1 MSTPFIV
8 KKVLNNNV
16 LIADH
21 PGFQEVVLIGRGIGF
36 GRSRGDRIEEDS
48 YEKMFVLK
56 DEKEQEQYKLLLP
69 HIDEDVIAIIH
80 EVIQHIETKLKHP
93 LNEHIHIG
101 LTDHISFALK
111 RIKQGMDLKNPFMI
125 ETKTLYPMEY
135 ELAKEAVDIIERRLD
150 VVLPEGEVGF
160 IVLHIHGAITDKPLS
175 EVNQSSQLIAR
186 LTNLIEDS
194 LKIQIDHESINYL
207 RLVRHIRFT
216 IDRVRAGEK
225 LDEPEKMADLLKNEY
240 PLCYNTAWKLIK
252 VMQQTLKKPVYNAEA
267 VYLTMHLYRLS
278 NKIS

>member
-21 PGFQEVVLIGRGIGF
+21 LEFHEVVLIGRGIGF
-36 GRSRGDRIEEDS
+36 GRSKGDQIEEHS

-56 DEKEQEQYKLLLP
+56 NEKEQEQYKMLLP
-69 HIDEDVIAIIH
+69 YIDEEVIAVIH
-80 EVIQHIETKLKHP
+80 EVIQHIEARLDQP

-111 RIKQGMDLKNPFMI
+111 RKKQGMDLKNPFMI
-125 ETKTLYPMEY
+125 ETKTLYPLEY
-135 ELAKEAVDIIERRLD
+135 ELAKEAVDMIEKRLN
-150 VVLPEGEVGF
+150 VSLPEGEVGF
-160 IVLHIHGAITDKPLS
+160 IVLHIHGAITDKPLR
-175 EVNQSSQLIAR
+175 EVNQSSQLIAL
-186 LTNLIEDS
+186 LTGIIEDS
-194 LKIQIDHESINYL
+194 LKIQIDRESINYL

-216 IDRVRAGEK
+216 IDRVQAGEK
-225 LDEPEKMADLLKNEY
+225 LEEPEKMADLLKNEY
-240 PLCYNTAWKLIK
+240 PLCYNTAWKLVK

-278 NKIS
+278 NKIT

>member
-21 PGFQEVVLIGRGIGF
+21 LDFHEVVLIGRGIGF
-36 GRSRGDRIEEDS
+36 SRSKGDQIEEHS

-56 DEKEQEQYKLLLP
+56 NEKEQEQYKMLLP
-69 HIDEDVIAIIH
+69 YIDEEVIAVIH
-80 EVIQHIETKLKHP
+80 EVIQHIEARLDQP

-111 RIKQGMDLKNPFMI
+111 RIKQGMDLKNPFI
-125 ETKTLYPMEY
+125 VETKTLYPLEY
-135 ELAKEAVDIIERRLD
+135 ELAKEAVDIIQKRLS
-150 VVLPEGEVGF
+150 VSLPDSEVGF

-175 EVNQSSQLIAR
+175 EVNQSSQLIAV
-186 LTNLIEDS
+186 LTGIIEDS
-194 LKIQIDHESINYL
+194 LKIKIDRDSINYL

-216 IDRVRAGEK
+216 IDRVQAGEK
-225 LDEPEKMADLLKNEY
+225 LEEPEKMADLLKNEY
-240 PLCYNTAWKLIK
+240 PLCYNTAWKLVK

>member
-21 PGFQEVVLIGRGIGF
+21 LEFHEVVLIGRGIGF
-36 GRSRGDRIEEDS
+36 GRSKGDQIEEHS

-56 DEKEQEQYKLLLP
+56 NEKEQEQYKMLLP
-69 HIDEDVIAIIH
+69 YIDEEVIAVIH
-80 EVIQHIETKLKHP
+80 EVIQHIEARLNQP

-125 ETKTLYPMEY
+125 ETKTLYPLEY
-135 ELAKEAVDIIERRLD
+135 ELAKEAVDMIEKRLN
-150 VVLPEGEVGF
+150 VCLPEGEVGF
-160 IVLHIHGAITDKPLS
+160 IVLHIHGAITDKPLR
-175 EVNQSSQLIAR
+175 EVNQSSQLIAV
-186 LTNLIEDS
+186 LTGIIEDS
-194 LKIQIDHESINYL
+194 LKIQIDRESINYL

-216 IDRVRAGEK
+216 IDRVQAGEK
-225 LDEPEKMADLLKNEY
+225 LEEPEKMADLLKNEY
-240 PLCYNTAWKLIK
+240 PLCYNTAWKLVK

>member
-1 MSTPFIV
+1 METPFIV

-21 PGFQEVVLIGRGIGF
+21 PEFQEVVLIGRGIGF
-36 GRSRGDRIEEDS
+36 GRTKGARIEKDA

-56 DEKEQEQYKLLLP
+56 NEREQEQYKMLLP
-69 HIDEDVIAIIH
+69 SIDEEVIAVIH
-80 EVIQHIETKLKHP
+80 EVIEHIESKLQQP

-111 RIKQGMDLKNPFMI
+111 RLKQGLDLRNPFLI
-125 ETKTLYPMEY
+125 ETKTLYPLEY
-135 ELAKEAVDIIERRLD
+135 ELAKEAVEIIQDRLS
-150 VVLPEGEVGF
+150 VELPEGEVGF

-175 EVNQSSQLIAR
+175 EVNQASQLIAV
-186 LTNLIEDS
+186 LTGIIEDS
-194 LKIQIDHESINYL
+194 LKIVIDRESVNYM

-216 IDRVRAGEK
+216 IDRVLAGEK
-225 LDEPEKMADLLKNEY
+225 VEEPEKMANLLKNEY